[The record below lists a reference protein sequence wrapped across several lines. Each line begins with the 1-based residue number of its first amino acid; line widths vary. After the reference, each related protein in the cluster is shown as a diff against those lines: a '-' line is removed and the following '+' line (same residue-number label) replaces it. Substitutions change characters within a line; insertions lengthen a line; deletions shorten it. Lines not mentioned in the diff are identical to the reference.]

1 MMLVAVMLATM
12 SGAAPSARDDLRAR
26 IDRSP
31 HDVATFIDRRIGC
44 NHWGGE
50 GNTEYPERERQVRH
64 ALAALRCD
72 RIDGDERA
80 LRMKYRRKPQVL
92 ELLSETESLLPPV

>member
-1 MMLVAVMLATM
+1 MLAVV
-12 SGAAPSARDDLRAR
+12 SGVEPSAGDDLRAR

-31 HDVATFIDRRIGC
+31 QDVATFIDRRIGC

-50 GNTEYPERERQVRH
+50 GGTEYPERERQVRH

-72 RIDGDERA
+72 RIDQDDRA

-92 ELLSETESLLPPV
+92 ELLRETESLLPPI